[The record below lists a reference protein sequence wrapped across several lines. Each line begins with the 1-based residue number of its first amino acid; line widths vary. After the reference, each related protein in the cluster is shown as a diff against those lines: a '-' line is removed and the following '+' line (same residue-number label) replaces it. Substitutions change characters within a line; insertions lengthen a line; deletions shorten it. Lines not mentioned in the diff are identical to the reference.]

1 MANSNCFIL
10 FLILAFFLV
19 LPANGQFLN
28 FQIDIEAELST
39 TVERPLDFGTL
50 IINSGPNTIE
60 LGDPRMGIFRI
71 DALRTQKI
79 LMSLEV
85 PEYLRQ
91 EFGPES
97 ARIPVELFAA
107 FSNFGEENWRTAQP
121 FRTPLQEIIIESP
134 QDNPEAIW
142 SSAYIYIYGMIDIG
156 TIPEG
161 VYTGDI
167 VLSIIYE

>member
-1 MANSNCFIL
+1 MDKSTVFIQII
-10 FLILAFFLV
+10 FLALV
-19 LPANGQFLN
+19 LALPAKGQFMN
-28 FQIDIEAELST
+28 FQIDIDAELST

-71 DALRTQKI
+71 DALRTQRMLI
-79 LMSLEV
+79 SLEV
-85 PEYLRQ
+85 PDYLRM

-97 ARIPVELFAA
+97 ARIPIEMYAA
-107 FSNFGEENWRTAQP
+107 FSNFGEDNWRTAQP
-121 FRTPLQEIIIESP
+121 FRTPLQEIIVDSP
-134 QDNPEAIW
+134 QNNPDAIW

-167 VLSIIYE
+167 VLSIIYD

>member
-1 MANSNCFIL
+1 
-10 FLILAFFLV
+10 
-19 LPANGQFLN
+19 
-28 FQIDIEAELST
+28 
-39 TVERPLDFGTL
+39 
-50 IINSGPNTIE
+50 
-60 LGDPRMGIFRI
+60 MGIFRI